1 MLLTMAGLLPGRSQA
16 WRIGWCYSNK
26 PRSALEFAS
35 LTFLLE
41 VVLLSFPV
49 FPTSEARAQTTT
61 EYLIATPGSRPA
73 SITAGPDGNL
83 WFTNYGA
90 STIGRITPSG
100 VITEFA
106 VSSACGQICGIT
118 TGPDGALWFA
128 ETGSNKIGR
137 ITTAGALTEF
147 SVPDPAPVGVP
158 IGITSGPDGALW
170 FTTSFENKV
179 GRITTAGAITQFSV
193 PTPFG
198 HPYGITTGPDG
209 ALWFAEVNGERIGRI
224 TTAGVITEFLIPT
237 PASTPY
243 ATVTGPDGA
252 IWFTENFRNKIGRIT
267 TAGVITE
274 FPIPTVSS
282 SPQGITVGPDGALWF
297 TESNTNKIG
306 RITTAGV
313 ITEFTLATPDNF
325 PIGIAMGPDEALWFT
340 LFNTNKIGRLPLTID
355 VSKPSFNEFDAAVM
369 AAIASPMIF
378 RGGTLKPT
386 IDLALGQPVT
396 IRSQGGTVDTSSGDL
411 TLSGIISGPGALTKV
426 GAGVLTLSG
435 ANDYLGATTVN
446 GGILQVDGSIA
457 SSSLTT
463 VNAQGMLTGVGTVGN
478 TTVGSGGILS
488 PGNGTPGSF
497 MTVAGSLAMQSGAMY
512 LVQID
517 PTTASFVNVTG
528 TAMLGGASVNA
539 TYANGSYVPKQYTI
553 LSASGGVGGAFNTLA
568 NTNLPGGFKSS
579 LSYDGNNVFL
589 DLALDFTPTPTP
601 TPNSG
606 LNVNQTNVAN
616 ALTGFFN
623 RTGGIPLMFG
633 TLTPAGLTVASGELG
648 TGIIQTA
655 IKADDMFL
663 NLMLDPSVAGRAGG
677 FASGGPGASQFAVD
691 DDAALAY
698 AGRRKASPA
707 ERDAYAMATK
717 APYLAAHPLH
727 RWSVWGAAYGGSA
740 VTGGNTIVGSH
751 DTTSRAYGVVGGA
764 DYRVSPDALIGFA
777 LAGGATSYSVAEA
790 LGSGRSDLFQ
800 AGVFGRQNI
809 GAAYLS
815 AALAYGWHDVTTNRT
830 VALAGADVL
839 QAKFRAETFSARF
852 EGGYRFATPLAGIT
866 PYVAAQAISFNL
878 PAYAE
883 QVLAGTGTFALNYGA
898 QTTTASRTELGLRT
912 DKSFAMQN
920 GIFTLRGRAAWAHD
934 YNSDRAVTAV
944 FQTLPGAAFV
954 VNGARA
960 NPDGALV
967 SAGAEINWLNGFS
980 LAATFE
986 GEFSGNTTSYAGKG
1000 VARYTW

>member
-16 WRIGWCYSNK
+16 WRNSWCYSDK
-26 PRSALEFAS
+26 PRSALEFAA

-41 VVLLSFPV
+41 VVLLSCPV
-49 FPTSEARAQTTT
+49 SPANEARAQTTT
-61 EYLIATPGSRPA
+61 EYPIATPGSRPA

-83 WFTNYGA
+83 WFTNSGA

-147 SVPDPAPVGVP
+147 SVPNPAPVGVP

-198 HPYGITTGPDG
+198 QPYGITTGPDG

-224 TTAGVITEFLIPT
+224 TTAGAITEFLIPT

-243 ATVTGPDGA
+243 NTVTGPDGA

-313 ITEFTLATPDNF
+313 ITEFTLATPDSF

-386 IDLALGQPVT
+386 IDLVLGQPVT
-396 IRSQGGTVDTSSGDL
+396 IRNQGGTVDTSSGNL

-435 ANDYLGATTVN
+435 TNDYLGATTVN

-463 VNAQGMLTGVGTVGN
+463 VNAQGMLTGIGTAGN
-478 TTVGSGGILS
+478 TTIGSGGIFS
-488 PGNGTPGSF
+488 PGNGSPGSF

-528 TAMLGGASVNA
+528 TATLGGASVNA

-553 LSASGGVGGAFNTLA
+553 LSASGGISGSFNTLA

-579 LSYDGNNVFL
+579 LSYSGNNVFL

-616 ALTGFFN
+616 ALSGFFN
-623 RTGGIPLMFG
+623 RTGGIPLVFG
-633 TLTPAGLTVASGELG
+633 TLTPAGLTIASGELG
-648 TGIIQTA
+648 AGIIQTA

-677 FASGGPGASQFAVD
+677 FASGPAAAQFAAD
-691 DDAALAY
+691 DEEALAY
-698 AGRRKASPA
+698 AAKRKSSPA

-717 APYLAAHPLH
+717 APHLAAQPLH

-740 VTGGNTIVGSH
+740 VTDGNAIVGSH

-839 QAKFRAETFSARF
+839 QAKFRAETFSGRF

-883 QVLAGTGTFALNYGA
+883 QVLAGAGLFALNYAA
-898 QTTTASRTELGLRT
+898 QTTTATRTELGLRT
-912 DKSFAMQN
+912 DKSFAVQN

-934 YNSDRAVTAV
+934 YSSDRAVTAV

-967 SAGAEINWLNGFS
+967 SAGAEMKWLNGFS

-1000 VARYTW
+1000 VARYMW